1 MATMKDVAELAGVS
15 TATVSHVVNG
25 TKRLSP
31 ETTERVLLAIEQV
44 KYNPNTAAK
53 SLRSGQSNTVGVLVE
68 DIRGLPVPQIV
79 SGIEEILTR
88 SGYRMLLYDLH
99 LLEKVFNQYDQINT
113 YHARV
118 NNAIALLLASNADG
132 IIFVGI
138 HDRRIKSLFD
148 PIDKPLVIAYSLGT
162 AQDTYISYSNFDS
175 AAQLTRLLIDKGHKR
190 IALIA
195 GHPDSYPTAR
205 RMDGFMHAMQE
216 AGLDVPPSYI
226 VQGDWEYE
234 SGFEQTKKLL
244 ALPQQPT
251 AIFAMNDLMAAGCFH
266 ALNEAGL
273 RVPEDISVIGFD
285 NREISRFL
293 QPPLTTIALPTRE
306 MGVQSAVQLIDMI
319 RNPSMPPRPCI
330 IPCSIVERD
339 SVSAPSRECCP
350 HQNT

>member
-148 PIDKPLVIAYSLGT
+148 PIDKPLVIAYN
-162 AQDTYISYSNFDS
+162 AQFDLMFLYYLLN
-175 AAQLTRLLIDKGHKR
+175 QYGDVRLLKDQPKLDLLTVYKDRYSYPHKLCNAIESYGLSHQVVNSHRAIDDVRATVAVMRKMAEERADMEKYIDLFGYNAKYGVSGKR
-190 IALIA
+190 I
-195 GHPDSYPTAR
+195 SSVR
-205 RMDGFMHAMQE
+205 
-216 AGLDVPPSYI
+216 YI
-226 VQGDWEYE
+226 PQ
-234 SGFEQTKKLL
+234 GFEPGIPLHEKEVLL
-244 ALPQQPT
+244 
-251 AIFAMNDLMAAGCFH
+251 
-266 ALNEAGL
+266 
-273 RVPEDISVIGFD
+273 
-285 NREISRFL
+285 
-293 QPPLTTIALPTRE
+293 
-306 MGVQSAVQLIDMI
+306 
-319 RNPSMPPRPCI
+319 
-330 IPCSIVERD
+330 
-339 SVSAPSRECCP
+339 
-350 HQNT
+350 